1 MSIDHQCCKFVANF
15 FMEDKHKQLSK
26 VSAAGLLVTLGII
39 FGDIGTSP
47 LYVMK
52 AIMGSSVIEADVVLG
67 GLSCIFWTLTLQT
80 TVKYVML
87 TLKADNNGEGGIFAL
102 YTLLKR
108 MNKKWLVYI
117 AIIGGSTLLAD
128 GFITPPISVTS
139 AMEGLRVIN
148 PSLTQSDIIPYV
160 IAIIAFLFII
170 QKFGT
175 QLVGKFFGPVMLLWF
190 AMLGVLGCASI
201 YNDITIL
208 KALNPYYAYNLLVN
222 HHEGF
227 WLLGAVFLCTTGAE
241 ALYSDLGHCGRE
253 NIRISWFFVKTM
265 LLLNYFGQGAALLE
279 LQGATLESA
288 NVHPFYSLMNADFL
302 PIGIIISTAA
312 AIVASQALISGSF
325 TLINEAMRLNLWPKV
340 KVKYPTTERGQ
351 LYIPSVNWILCF
363 GCIGIVLFFGESA
376 KMEAAYGLSIIVT
389 MIMTTILLMNFLV
402 MKRYPAWF
410 IYVLMITFL
419 FIEAS
424 FLVANLIK
432 FEHGGYVTII
442 MASLLAG
449 VMLIWLI
456 ARKIQDRYLEFTKM
470 DKYLPILLQLSND
483 RTIEKYATHLVYMT
497 GAAKN
502 NEIEEKVIYSILRK
516 HPKRADIYWF
526 VHIDLADEP
535 FCREYKVTQIIHNK
549 VIRIDF
555 KLGFR
560 ELPRINTMFRQ
571 VVTSLAENKEVDVV
585 SRYESLH
592 RENIAG
598 DFRFV
603 VMKKFL
609 SYENDLPFFEKI
621 VMDAYFTLKQVS
633 LSEEKAFGLDTSNV
647 TVEKV
652 PLIIKQVKNC
662 AITRLD

>member
-1 MSIDHQCCKFVANF
+1 MQ
-15 FMEDKHKQLSK
+15 DKNKHISK

-47 LYVMK
+47 LYVLK
-52 AIMGSSVIEADVVLG
+52 AIVGDSVIDADIVLG
-67 GLSCIFWTLTLQT
+67 GLSCIFWTLTIQT

-102 YTLLKR
+102 FTLLKR

-117 AIIGGSTLLAD
+117 AVIGGSTLLAD

-139 AMEGLRVIN
+139 ALEGLRVIN
-148 PSLTQSDIIPYV
+148 PSLTQEDIIPYV
-160 IAIIAFLFII
+160 IGIIALLFVV
-170 QKFGT
+170 QQFGT
-175 QLVGKFFGPVMLLWF
+175 QLIGKFFGPIMLIWF
-190 AMLGVLGCASI
+190 GMLGILGAFSI
-201 YNDITIL
+201 SNDLSIL

-222 HHEGF
+222 HPEGF

-253 NIRISWFFVKTM
+253 NIRFSWFFVKTM
-265 LLLNYFGQGAALLE
+265 LLLNYFGQGAALMKLDG
-279 LQGATLESA
+279 LKL
-288 NVHPFYSLMNADFL
+288 NDVHPFYSLMSDDFL

-351 LYIPSVNWILCF
+351 LYIPSVNWLLCF
-363 GCIGIVLFFGESA
+363 GCIGIVLFFEESA
-376 KMEAAYGLSIIVT
+376 KMDAAYGLSIIIT
-389 MIMTTILLMNFLV
+389 MIMTTILLMNFLI

-410 IYVLMITFL
+410 IYILLITFL
-419 FIEAS
+419 FIEIS
-424 FLVANLIK
+424 FLIANLVK
-432 FEHGGYVTII
+432 FQHGGYVTII

-449 VMLIWLI
+449 IMFIWLF
-456 ARKIQDRYLEFTKM
+456 ARKIQDRYVEFTKM

-549 VIRIDF
+549 IIRIDF

-571 VVTSLAENKEVDVV
+571 VVTMLAENKEVDVV

-621 VMDAYFTLKQVS
+621 VMDSYFTIKQMS

-647 TVEKV
+647 TLEKV
-652 PLIIKQVKNC
+652 PLIIKLVKNC
-662 AITRLD
+662 ELTRLD